1 MNKVYLDNGLKF
13 KEVKACENFGN
24 YTGDNEDEKCYLLNE
39 NEYVIADGDT
49 EVFAP
54 LEENESI
61 AIAVKDDNRL
71 VVRGDIEALNC
82 FELLYETGYLEDSDI
97 HIYSN
102 NYFDVFQ
109 IIKHVLG
116 IYNAIQ
122 NEKFPKVKKIR
133 LVIGYWTIPDDLF
146 DISQSPSPVCGI
158 NYYQDTFPEIYN
170 NFFDLFHK
178 LLLQQNIHHFLYY
191 KTFCPH
197 I

>member
-82 FELLYETGYLEDSDI
+82 FALLYETGYLEDSDI

-102 NYFDVFQ
+102 NYFD
-109 IIKHVLG
+109 L
-116 IYNAIQ
+116 
-122 NEKFPKVKKIR
+122 
-133 LVIGYWTIPDDLF
+133 DLF
-146 DISQSPSPVCGI
+146 YKAASEVGGDIEVDFVDYTDNENDISI
-158 NYYQDTFPEIYN
+158 NVTGDSIKVSTGYGEIETYG
-170 NFFDLFHK
+170 FETKKDIRHK
-178 LLLQQNIHHFLYY
+178 
-191 KTFCPH
+191 
-197 I
+197 